1 MNIIE
6 GKHQQRNVVR
16 EILNSDQSDKLQ
28 KCIEEIVVGQGYD
41 DKELTKHL
49 RSKLIKLDMKPSTV
63 DVIIKGRVVGTVEVA
78 TITTQSRRLYTCTIH
93 K

>member
-6 GKHQQRNVVR
+6 GKHQERNVVR
-16 EILNSDQSDKLQ
+16 EIMNSYQADKLQ
-28 KCIEEIVVGQGYD
+28 KCIEQIVAEQGYD
-41 DKELTKHL
+41 DQELTKYL

-63 DVIIKGRVVGTVEVA
+63 DVSINGKVVGTVEVT
-78 TITTQSRRLYTCTIH
+78 TITTQSMRLYTCTIH